1 MRFPTKADQKIK
13 QIPIHW
19 IVPNKSQPRA
29 EFSLPELQELADSI
43 RANGV
48 LQPLTVRKH
57 SAQEYELVAGE
68 RRLRAS
74 KLAGLTTVPCILVS
88 CDDEQAAV
96 FALLENLQ
104 RVDLGPFEEAE
115 GICRLIATWGV
126 TQEEAARRL
135 GKKQSTVAN
144 KLRLLKLTEP
154 ERELIVKAGLTERHA
169 RALLRIQD
177 DSLRMSALQQ
187 VIEKHLNVKQT
198 EEFISRLLEHLETRD
213 KKNTKRTVVIKDVRI
228 FMNTIQKAVST
239 MRLSGIS
246 AVTAQNETDDYIEC
260 VVRIPKAEAVVQKA
274 SRSAG

>member
-1 MRFPTKADQKIK
+1 MRLSTKTDQKIK
-13 QIPIHW
+13 QIPVQY
-19 IVPNKSQPRA
+19 IVPNKSQPRV
-29 EFSLPELQELADSI
+29 EFSLCELQELADSI

-48 LQPLTVRKH
+48 LQPLTVRKR
-57 SAQEYELVAGE
+57 SAQEYELVTGE

-74 KLAGLTTVPCILVS
+74 KLAGLTTVPCILIS
-88 CDDEQAAV
+88 CDDERAAV
-96 FALLENLQ
+96 LALLENLQ

-135 GKKQSTVAN
+135 GKKQSTIAN

-154 ERELIVKAGLTERHA
+154 EREMIVKTGLTERHA

-177 DSLRMSALQQ
+177 DSLRISALQQ
-187 VIEKHLNVKQT
+187 IIEKNLNVKQT
-198 EEFISRLLEHLETRD
+198 EEFISRLLEHLEMRE
-213 KKNTKRTVVIKDVRI
+213 KKISKRTVVIKDVRI

-239 MRLSGIS
+239 MRLSGIP

-274 SRSAG
+274 SRTAG

>member
-1 MRFPTKADQKIK
+1 MRFTTKPDQKIK
-13 QIPIHW
+13 QIPVSF

-29 EFSLPELQELADSI
+29 EFSAPELQELSDSI

-48 LQPLTVRKH
+48 LQPLTVRKWG
-57 SAQEYELVAGE
+57 AQEYELVAGE

-74 KLAGLTTVPCILVS
+74 KLAGLTTVPCIQIA

-96 FALLENLQ
+96 LALLENLQ

-144 KLRLLKLTEP
+144 KLRLLKLTEE
-154 ERELIVKAGLTERHA
+154 EREMIVQAGLTERHA
-169 RALLRIQD
+169 RALLRVQD
-177 DSLRMSALQQ
+177 DSLRLSTLKQ
-187 VIEKHLNVKQT
+187 VIEKKMNVQQT
-198 EEFISRLLEHLETRD
+198 EDFISRLLEHLETRQ
-213 KKNTKRTVVIKDVRI
+213 KKTSKRTIIIKDVRI

-239 MRLSGIS
+239 MRMSGIP
-246 AVTAQNETDDYIEC
+246 AITAQNETDDYIEC
-260 VVRIPKAEAVVQKA
+260 VVRIPKAEAVGHKP
-274 SRSAG
+274 SRTAG

>member
-1 MRFPTKADQKIK
+1 MRLNTKTDQKIK
-13 QIPIHW
+13 QIPVQY

-29 EFSLPELQELADSI
+29 EFSLYELQELADSI

-48 LQPLTVRKH
+48 LQPLTVRKR
-57 SAQEYELVAGE
+57 SAQEYELVTGE

-74 KLAGLTTVPCILVS
+74 KLAGLTTVPCILIS
-88 CDDEQAAV
+88 CDDERAAV
-96 FALLENLQ
+96 LALLENLQ

-135 GKKQSTVAN
+135 GKKQSTIAN

-154 ERELIVKAGLTERHA
+154 EREMIVKTGLTERHA

-177 DSLRMSALQQ
+177 DSLRISALQQ
-187 VIEKHLNVKQT
+187 IIEKNLNVKQT
-198 EEFISRLLEHLETRD
+198 EEFISRLLEHLEMRE
-213 KKNTKRTVVIKDVRI
+213 KKISKRTVVIKDVRI

-239 MRLSGIS
+239 MRLSGIP

-274 SRSAG
+274 SRTAG

>member
-1 MRFPTKADQKIK
+1 MRLNTKTDQKIK
-13 QIPIHW
+13 QIPVQY

-29 EFSLPELQELADSI
+29 EFSVYELQELADSI

-48 LQPLTVRKH
+48 LQPLTVRKR
-57 SAQEYELVAGE
+57 SAQEYELVTGE

-74 KLAGLTTVPCILVS
+74 KLAGLTTVPCILIS
-88 CDDEQAAV
+88 CDDERAAV
-96 FALLENLQ
+96 LALLENLQ

-135 GKKQSTVAN
+135 GKKQSTIAN

-154 ERELIVKAGLTERHA
+154 EREMIVKTGLTERHA

-177 DSLRMSALQQ
+177 DSLRISALQQ
-187 VIEKHLNVKQT
+187 IIEKNLNVKQT
-198 EEFISRLLEHLETRD
+198 EEFISRLLEHLEMRE
-213 KKNTKRTVVIKDVRI
+213 KKISKRTVVIKDVRI

-239 MRLSGIS
+239 MRLSGIP

-274 SRSAG
+274 SRTAG

>member
-1 MRFPTKADQKIK
+1 MRLSTKTDQKIK
-13 QIPIHW
+13 QIPVQY
-19 IVPNKSQPRA
+19 IVPNKSQPRV
-29 EFSLPELQELADSI
+29 EFSLYDLQELADSI

-48 LQPLTVRKH
+48 LQPLTVRKR
-57 SAQEYELVAGE
+57 SAQEYELVTGE

-74 KLAGLTTVPCILVS
+74 KLAGLTTVPCILIS
-88 CDDEQAAV
+88 CDDERAAV
-96 FALLENLQ
+96 LALLENLQ

-135 GKKQSTVAN
+135 GKKQSTIAN

-154 ERELIVKAGLTERHA
+154 EREMIVKTGLTERHA

-177 DSLRMSALQQ
+177 DSLRISALQQ
-187 VIEKHLNVKQT
+187 IIEKNLNVKQT
-198 EEFISRLLEHLETRD
+198 EEFISRLLEHLEMRE
-213 KKNTKRTVVIKDVRI
+213 KKISKRTVVIKDVRI

-239 MRLSGIS
+239 MRLSGIP

-274 SRSAG
+274 SRTAG

>member
-1 MRFPTKADQKIK
+1 MRLSTKMDQKIK
-13 QIPIHW
+13 QIPVQY
-19 IVPNKSQPRA
+19 IVPNKSQPRV
-29 EFSLPELQELADSI
+29 EFSLYELQELADSI

-48 LQPLTVRKH
+48 LQPLTVRKR
-57 SAQEYELVAGE
+57 SAQEYELVTGE

-74 KLAGLTTVPCILVS
+74 KLAGLTTVPCILIS
-88 CDDEQAAV
+88 CDDERAAV
-96 FALLENLQ
+96 LALLENLQ

-135 GKKQSTVAN
+135 GKKQSTIAN

-154 ERELIVKAGLTERHA
+154 EREMIVKTGLTERHA

-177 DSLRMSALQQ
+177 DSLRISALQQ
-187 VIEKHLNVKQT
+187 IIEKNLNVKQT
-198 EEFISRLLEHLETRD
+198 EEFISRLLEHLEMRE
-213 KKNTKRTVVIKDVRI
+213 KKISKRTVVIKDVRI

-239 MRLSGIS
+239 MRLSGIP

-274 SRSAG
+274 SRTAG

>member
-1 MRFPTKADQKIK
+1 MRLSTKTDQKIK
-13 QIPIHW
+13 QIPVQY
-19 IVPNKSQPRA
+19 IVPNKSQPRV
-29 EFSLPELQELADSI
+29 EFSLYELQELADSI

-48 LQPLTVRKH
+48 LQPLTVRKR
-57 SAQEYELVAGE
+57 SAQEYELVTGE

-74 KLAGLTTVPCILVS
+74 KLAGLTTVPCILIS
-88 CDDEQAAV
+88 CDDERAAV
-96 FALLENLQ
+96 LALLENLQ

-135 GKKQSTVAN
+135 GKKQSTIAN

-154 ERELIVKAGLTERHA
+154 EREMIVKTGLTERHA

-177 DSLRMSALQQ
+177 DSLRISALQQ
-187 VIEKHLNVKQT
+187 IIEKNLNVKQT
-198 EEFISRLLEHLETRD
+198 EEFISRLLEHLEMRE
-213 KKNTKRTVVIKDVRI
+213 KKISKRTVVIKDVRI

-239 MRLSGIS
+239 MRLSGIP

-274 SRSAG
+274 SRTAG

>member
-1 MRFPTKADQKIK
+1 MRLSTKMDQKIK
-13 QIPIHW
+13 QIPVQY

-29 EFSLPELQELADSI
+29 EFSLYELQELADSI

-48 LQPLTVRKH
+48 LQPLTVRKR
-57 SAQEYELVAGE
+57 SAQEYELVTGE

-74 KLAGLTTVPCILVS
+74 KLAGLTTVPCILIS
-88 CDDEQAAV
+88 CDDERAAV
-96 FALLENLQ
+96 LALLENLQ

-135 GKKQSTVAN
+135 GKKQSTIAN

-154 ERELIVKAGLTERHA
+154 EREMIVKTGLTERHA

-177 DSLRMSALQQ
+177 DSLRISALQQ
-187 VIEKHLNVKQT
+187 IIEKNLNVKQT
-198 EEFISRLLEHLETRD
+198 EEFISRLLEHLEMRE
-213 KKNTKRTVVIKDVRI
+213 KKISKRTVVIKDVRI

-239 MRLSGIS
+239 MRLSGIP

-274 SRSAG
+274 SRTAG

>member
-1 MRFPTKADQKIK
+1 MRLSTKTDQKIK
-13 QIPIHW
+13 QIPVQY

-29 EFSLPELQELADSI
+29 EFSLYELQELADSI

-48 LQPLTVRKH
+48 LQPLTVRKR
-57 SAQEYELVAGE
+57 SAQEYELVTGE

-74 KLAGLTTVPCILVS
+74 KLAGLTTVPCILIS
-88 CDDEQAAV
+88 CDDERAAV
-96 FALLENLQ
+96 LALLENLQ

-135 GKKQSTVAN
+135 GKKQSTIAN

-154 ERELIVKAGLTERHA
+154 EREMIVKTGLTERHA

-177 DSLRMSALQQ
+177 DSLRISALQQ
-187 VIEKHLNVKQT
+187 IIEKNLNVKQT
-198 EEFISRLLEHLETRD
+198 EEFISRLLEHLEMRE
-213 KKNTKRTVVIKDVRI
+213 KKISKRTVVIKDVRI

-239 MRLSGIS
+239 MRLSGIP

-274 SRSAG
+274 SRTAG

>member
-1 MRFPTKADQKIK
+1 MRLSTKTDQKIK
-13 QIPIHW
+13 QIPVQY

-29 EFSLPELQELADSI
+29 EFSLYELQELADSI

-48 LQPLTVRKH
+48 LQPLTVRKR
-57 SAQEYELVAGE
+57 SAQEYELVTGE

-74 KLAGLTTVPCILVS
+74 KLAGLTTVPCILIS
-88 CDDEQAAV
+88 CDDERAAV
-96 FALLENLQ
+96 LALLENLQ

-135 GKKQSTVAN
+135 GKKQSTIAN

-154 ERELIVKAGLTERHA
+154 EREMIVKTGLTERHA

-177 DSLRMSALQQ
+177 DSLRISALQQ
-187 VIEKHLNVKQT
+187 IIEKNLNVKQT
-198 EEFISRLLEHLETRD
+198 EEFISRLLEHLEMRE
-213 KKNTKRTVVIKDVRI
+213 KKISKRTVVIKDVRI

-239 MRLSGIS
+239 MRLSGIP
-246 AVTAQNETDDYIEC
+246 AVTAQNETDEYIEC

-274 SRSAG
+274 SRTAG